1 MGRRKSQ
8 NRGRRKARVE
18 MLPLID
24 VLFLLLAVFLL
35 SIARMV
41 RSYSVPVDLP
51 QARTGVEEQLDA
63 VLLLSVDAQGQGYV
77 AGEAFSLPE
86 IRAQVAD
93 RVASEP
99 SLQILLQ
106 ADRGCQHGDVA
117 EVLDAVREV
126 GGGRVLLVSR
136 RAEDL

>member
-1 MGRRKSQ
+1 MSRRRVK
-8 NRGRRKARVE
+8 RARRRARVE

-41 RSYSVPVDLP
+41 RSYSIPVELP

-63 VLLLSVDAQGQGYV
+63 VLLLSVDADGQPYV
-77 AGEAFSLPE
+77 AGEAFALDE
-86 IRAQVAD
+86 VRQQVAE
-93 RVASEP
+93 RVQADP

-106 ADRGCQHGDVA
+106 ADRGAEHGAVA
-117 EVLDAVREV
+117 EVLDAIREV
-126 GGGRVLLVSR
+126 GGGKVLLVSR